1 MEKLGEACT
10 PSSTLLP
17 ASCRSTWR
25 QSRQEEQ
32 VFLEGLAP
40 GTWHQV
46 QRVEAARA
54 PGQLLLPDQTWRL
67 QEAAGPW
74 DISQAAPCPLS
85 ERHNGCRWEP
95 WGPRGPIAGGM
106 GPPN

>member
-40 GTWHQV
+40 GTRFSVWKLPGPLANCSSQT
-46 QRVEAARA
+46 RVRGSRRQQG
-54 PGQLLLPDQTWRL
+54 PGTFLKLPHV
-67 QEAAGPW
+67 
-74 DISQAAPCPLS
+74 LS
-85 ERHNGCRWEP
+85 LKGTM
-95 WGPRGPIAGGM
+95 GVGGSP
-106 GPPN
+106 GDPEVP